1 VAFIWEAQLLTTAG
15 ECRITGRPLPRP
27 QAREGGEQAA
37 RLKVCHQPRSRLSR
51 LSLAATPLTVAHIE
65 RGPRLEFSSMM
76 DTRYLAFAGAAR
88 SDVRGCSALP
98 ADLCLE

>member
-37 RLKVCHQPRSRLSR
+37 QLEVCHQPRSPLSR
-51 LSLAATPLTVAHIE
+51 LSRAATPLTVAHIE
-65 RGPRLEFSSMM
+65 REPSWSS
-76 DTRYLAFAGAAR
+76 AQ
-88 SDVRGCSALP
+88 
-98 ADLCLE
+98 